1 MKKDGTIILY
11 PVYTSG
17 LSRKEVFMK
26 SMQSDSRY
34 RWYILLLAML
44 TYGSIA
50 GAARLCMPVLF
61 PEISAELGLS
71 LVAIGTIWGM
81 DPLAGVFLGLPGGLL
96 ADRLGVKRT
105 LTVVCIL
112 AGVFGALRGFSV
124 DFLSMAAFMF
134 LFGLMA
140 ALAPS
145 IVPKVTAVWFAGRRL
160 GLANG
165 LINVAWSIGAVI
177 ATLSS
182 ATLLSGWLGG
192 WRNVLFFFGM
202 PPVLL
207 GLLWWFT
214 AREPRKQEDVYN
226 PISGAPFRTALTS
239 VTHIREVWLIGFIL
253 LTYWGANMG
262 FGGYL
267 PLYLRNAG
275 WEPALADSAMTVF
288 SGIGVLGVIPMVLY
302 SDKIGSRKAVM
313 IFATVVLALS
323 IGLVPVVGKT
333 GIWVLLVIGGLIRTG
348 VTSLANTML
357 FEIKGVG
364 GTYGGTAIG
373 LTNTLGM
380 LGAFAASP
388 VGNSFSAFN
397 NDMPLF
403 FWALLAA
410 IALPLLLMV
419 KETGSKPEIV
429 SSQGNT

>member
-1 MKKDGTIILY
+1 MMISVPENTH
-11 PVYTSG
+11 
-17 LSRKEVFMK
+17 
-26 SMQSDSRY
+26 Y
-34 RWYILLLAML
+34 RWYILLLAMM

-50 GAARLCMPVLF
+50 GSARLCMPVLF

-71 LVAIGTIWGM
+71 MVAIGTIWGM

-112 AGVFGALRGFSV
+112 SGIFGALRGFSV

-140 ALAPS
+140 AVTPS
-145 IVPKVTAVWFAGRRL
+145 IIPKVTAVWFAGRRL

-165 LINVAWSIGAVI
+165 MVNVAWSIGAVI

-182 ATLLSGWLGG
+182 ATLLSHWLGG
-192 WRNVLFFFGM
+192 WRNVLFFFGV

-214 AREPRKQEDVYN
+214 GREPRKQDDVYA
-226 PISGAPFRTALTS
+226 PVSGAPLRTALTS
-239 VTHIREVWLIGFIL
+239 VIHIREVWLMGVIL

-267 PLYLRNAG
+267 PLYLRNIG

-288 SGIGVLGVIPMVLY
+288 SGIGILGVIPMVLY
-302 SDKIGSRKAVM
+302 SDKIGSRKMVM
-313 IFATVVLALS
+313 IFSTIVLALS
-323 IGLVPVVGKT
+323 IGLIPIVGTT
-333 GIWVLLVIGGLIRTG
+333 GVWALLIIGGLIRTG
-348 VTSLANTML
+348 VTSLANTL
-357 FEIKGVG
+357 LCEIKGVG

-380 LGAFAASP
+380 LGAFAAAP
-388 VGNSFSAFN
+388 IGNSFSTFSD
-397 NDMPLF
+397 DMPLF
-403 FWALLAA
+403 FWAILAA
-410 IALPLLLMV
+410 VALPLLLLV
-419 KETGSKPEIV
+419 KENRSRPEV
-429 SSQGNT
+429 SISRGRA

>member
-1 MKKDGTIILY
+1 MISIQNG
-11 PVYTSG
+11 
-17 LSRKEVFMK
+17 
-26 SMQSDSRY
+26 SRY

-96 ADRLGVKRT
+96 ADRLGVKHT

-112 AGVFGALRGFSV
+112 SGIFGALRGFSV

-140 ALAPS
+140 ALTPS

-165 LINVAWSIGAVI
+165 MINVAWSIGAVI

-182 ATLLSGWLGG
+182 ANLLSHWLGG
-192 WRNVLFFFGM
+192 WRNVLFFFGV

-214 AREPRKQEDVYN
+214 GREPRKQDAVYV
-226 PISGAPFRTALTS
+226 PVSRAPLRTALAS
-239 VTHIREVWLIGFIL
+239 VTHIREVWLMGFIL

-275 WEPALADSAMTVF
+275 WTPALADSAMTVF

-302 SDKIGSRKAVM
+302 SDKIGSRKTVM
-313 IFATVVLALS
+313 IFATVVLSLC
-323 IGLVPVVGKT
+323 IGLVPIVGKT
-333 GIWVLLVIGGLIRTG
+333 GIWILLVLGGVIRTG
-348 VTSLANTML
+348 VTSLANTLL

-380 LGAFAASP
+380 LGAFAAAP

-397 NDMPLF
+397 GDMPLF

-410 IALPLLLMV
+410 LALPLLFLV
-419 KETGSKPEIV
+419 KETVSKPEIV
-429 SSQGNT
+429 ASQRKL

>member
-1 MKKDGTIILY
+1 MMISVPENTY
-11 PVYTSG
+11 
-17 LSRKEVFMK
+17 
-26 SMQSDSRY
+26 Y
-34 RWYILLLAML
+34 RWYILLLAMM

-50 GAARLCMPVLF
+50 GSARLCMPVLF

-71 LVAIGTIWGM
+71 MVAIGTIWGM

-112 AGVFGALRGFSV
+112 SGIFGALRGFSV

-140 ALAPS
+140 AVTPS
-145 IVPKVTAVWFAGRRL
+145 IIPKVTAVWFAGRRL

-165 LINVAWSIGAVI
+165 MVNVAWSIGAVI

-182 ATLLSGWLGG
+182 ATLLSHWLGG
-192 WRNVLFFFGM
+192 WRNVLFFFGV

-214 AREPRKQEDVYN
+214 GREPRKQDDVYA
-226 PISGAPFRTALTS
+226 PVSGAPLRTALTS
-239 VTHIREVWLIGFIL
+239 VIHIREVWLMGVIL

-267 PLYLRNAG
+267 PLYLRNIG

-288 SGIGVLGVIPMVLY
+288 SGIGILGVIPMVLY
-302 SDKIGSRKAVM
+302 SDKIGSRKMVM
-313 IFATVVLALS
+313 IFSTIVLALS
-323 IGLVPVVGKT
+323 IGLIPIVGTT
-333 GIWVLLVIGGLIRTG
+333 GVWALLIIGGLIRTG
-348 VTSLANTML
+348 VTSLANTL
-357 FEIKGVG
+357 LCEIKGVG

-380 LGAFAASP
+380 LGAFAAAP
-388 VGNSFSAFN
+388 IGNSFSTFSD
-397 NDMPLF
+397 DMPLF
-403 FWALLAA
+403 FWAILAA
-410 IALPLLLMV
+410 VALPLLLLV
-419 KETGSKPEIV
+419 KENRSRPEITI
-429 SSQGNT
+429 SRGRA

>member
-1 MKKDGTIILY
+1 MIS
-11 PVYTSG
+11 V
-17 LSRKEVFMK
+17 
-26 SMQSDSRY
+26 QNNSRY

-61 PEISAELGLS
+61 PEISSELGLS
-71 LVAIGTIWGM
+71 MVAIGMIWGM

-112 AGVFGALRGFSV
+112 AGVFGALRGFST
-124 DFLSMAAFMF
+124 DFLSMAVFMF

-140 ALAPS
+140 AVTPS
-145 IVPKVTAVWFAGRRL
+145 IVPKVTAVWFVGRRL

-165 LINVAWSIGAVI
+165 MVNVAWSIGAI
-177 ATLSS
+177 LATLSS
-182 ATLLSGWLGG
+182 ATLLSQWLGG
-192 WRNVLFFFGM
+192 WRNVLFFFGA

-207 GLLWWFT
+207 GLIWWFT
-214 AREPRKQEDVYN
+214 GREPQKQDAAY
-226 PISGAPFRTALTS
+226 APVAGESLRTALAN
-239 VTHIREVWLIGFIL
+239 VTRIREVWVMGVIL

-267 PLYLRNAG
+267 PLYLRNVG
-275 WEPALADSAMTVF
+275 WEPTLADSAMTVF

-302 SDKIGSRKAVM
+302 SDKIGSRKTVM
-313 IFATVVLALS
+313 IFSTFVLALS
-323 IGLVPVVGKT
+323 IGLIPLVGTT
-333 GIWVLLVIGGLIRTG
+333 GVWVLLVTGGLIRTG
-348 VTSLANTML
+348 VTALANTL
-357 FEIKGVG
+357 IFELKGVG

-380 LGAFAASP
+380 LGAFAAAP
-388 VGNSFSAFN
+388 VGNSLTAFN
-397 NDMPLF
+397 SDMPLF

-410 IALPLLLMV
+410 VALPLLLLL
-419 KETGSKPEIV
+419 KETRYKPEIV
-429 SSQGNT
+429 ASHGKA